1 MKSMSMTY
9 TRPEQNIYEVP
20 ITCFRELLLKGELL
34 TTSLNSKV
42 HEAKIRRNCKKW

>member
-1 MKSMSMTY
+1 MKSMSRTN

-20 ITCFRELLLKGELL
+20 ITCFRELLLKGQVL

-42 HEAKIRRNCKKW
+42 HKAKIGKNCKKW